1 MHSEMKAYSLLL
13 LESIGN
19 LVDQRI
25 CISAMS

>member
-13 LESIGN
+13 KSIDN
-19 LVDQRI
+19 LVDQRV